1 MLLWWWLDLVLL
13 HLCEDEKNTHKD
25 NSFMLPLRWECRL
38 TYFYLSLSPF
48 SLMDVVVVVVDSF
61 LFFQFMDVF
70 VSFFQLQSY
79 KV

>member
-1 MLLWWWLDLVLL
+1 
-13 HLCEDEKNTHKD
+13 
-25 NSFMLPLRWECRL
+25 MLPLRWECRL
-38 TYFYLSLSPF
+38 TYFFLSLSPF

-61 LFFQFMDVF
+61 LFFQLMDVF

>member
-1 MLLWWWLDLVLL
+1 MLLWWLDLVLL
-13 HLCEDEKNTHKD
+13 HLCEDEKIHTKD
-25 NSFMLPLRWECRL
+25 NSFMLPLRCECRL
-38 TYFYLSLSPF
+38 TYFFLSLSPF

-61 LFFQFMDVF
+61 LFFQLMDVF